1 MISFERDQG
10 PSQSVSKQSGKTA
23 TNFRAKEKKK
33 KRILTT
39 PRKEKWAKGIGH
51 QILAP
56 QCFGLSPLT
65 GLYVKK
71 SD

>member
-10 PSQSVSKQSGKTA
+10 PSESVSKQSGKTA
-23 TNFRAKEKKK
+23 SNFRARQKK

-39 PRKEKWAKGIGH
+39 PCKENRAKGIGDE
-51 QILAP
+51 ILAP
-56 QCFGLSPLT
+56 QCFGLSPLI

-71 SD
+71 FD